1 MSIQPPKWNFN
12 FKLLWKLFYGP
23 TVYYT
28 HRLLN
33 YQKTKDIVNNFMF
46 QLYIKPSQLYQN
58 VEMGNIKYWN
68 KT

>member
-1 MSIQPPKWNFN
+1 MVP
-12 FKLLWKLFYGP
+12 
-23 TVYYT
+23 VYST